1 MKRRQFLQGAGVG
14 LAASALAAPALA
26 QSSPELRWRLTSSF
40 PKSLDIIYGGGELFA
55 KHLSEITDGKF
66 QVQVFAAGEIV
77 NAFQAADAVS
87 DGTVE
92 LAHTCS
98 YYYFGK
104 DPTFAAG
111 TALPFGLNA
120 RQQSAWFTQ
129 RGGNELLDK
138 LYNNYGF
145 VGLPC
150 GNTGTQM
157 GGWFRKELKTVDDFK
172 GVKMRIAGLAGQ
184 IISKLGVIP
193 QQIAGGD
200 IYSSLERGTIDGAEW
215 VGPYDDEKLGFVKV
229 APNYYYPGWWEGG
242 ATLHLFISKAKWDEL
257 PKHYQAAIR
266 AAAAEADRDTLARY
280 DARNP
285 GALRSLIA
293 AGAKVQAY
301 SPEILTASSN
311 AAKEVYAEIG
321 GQNALFKE
329 VHDSIMAFKN
339 EQYLWSQLAE
349 YQFDTFQIRN
359 RGK

>member
-1 MKRRQFLQGAGVG
+1 MDRRSVLKNAGIAG
-14 LAASALAAPALA
+14 ILAAGAAPAVHA
-26 QSSPELRWRLTSSF
+26 QAALRWRIASSF
-40 PKSLDIIYGGGELFA
+40 PKSLDTIYGSADVFASAVKRMTGGKFDISVHQAGELMPAFNVV
-55 KHLSEITDGKF
+55 DG
-66 QVQVFAAGEIV
+66 VQ
-77 NAFQAADAVS
+77 S
-87 DGTVE
+87 GTVE
-92 LAHTCS
+92 MCHTAP
-98 YYYFGK
+98 YYFFGK
-104 DPTFAAG
+104 NEVFAIGGAI
-111 TALPFGLNA
+111 PFGMNSRQLTAWMLEGNGEKLLNEFYA
-120 RQQSAWFTQ
+120 
-129 RGGNELLDK
+129 K
-138 LYNNYGF
+138 YNF
-145 VGLPC
+145 VVMPG

-157 GGWFRKELKTVDDFK
+157 GGWFRKEFKSLDDFK

-184 IISKLGVIP
+184 VMSKLGVVP